1 MWEVPDGR
9 VEEGFKQTV
18 GKKQLHL
25 LLKGMSR
32 QQFEGCTASRQSR
45 MRAERTTLCSRWLSN
60 DLYTSTGFLPPQ
72 SRRAIRK
79 RPDRP
84 SRSDGQWLMARLL
97 KTLWLDALMSTFCAE
112 FGLLLAVTF
121 ALYWPKWHVIFHILS
136 IIAMLLMFSP
146 SFLPWRSLTPVFWMS
161 VCCVVR

>member
-1 MWEVPDGR
+1 MWVVPDGR

-45 MRAERTTLCSRWLSN
+45 MRAERTTLWSRWLSN

-79 RPDRP
+79 RPARP
-84 SRSDGQWLMARLL
+84 NQSDGQWLMARLL
-97 KTLWLDALMSTFCAE
+97 TTFWLDALMSTFCAKL
-112 FGLLLAVTF
+112 GILLVVTF
-121 ALYWPKWHVIFHILS
+121 ALYWPKWHVIFHILP
-136 IIAMLLMFSP
+136 IIARLLMFTPPSSP
-146 SFLPWRSLTPVFWMS
+146 PCSLPPVFWMS
-161 VCCVVR
+161 VCCVIR